1 MRNWP
6 APSVTATRTFS
17 MSAGLEASTVTPGS
31 TAPELSRTL
40 PVRVACANPATGNR
54 ITNERS
60 PRALARSRMK
70 CLSLEAASRV
80 VRRRSPPAAPP
91 LHAERAKRHTTVG
104 CEGTGSPA
112 FDQPGGDRISG
123 PDTRDF
129 GRKIQ
134 GVVLSGHSHSSD
146 LHAKTGRTRGRFF
159 ERSTI
164 EQVLCWQRPGDHLG
178 CMQVRTNAGAF
189 IYGE

>member
-1 MRNWP
+1 
-6 APSVTATRTFS
+6 

-129 GRKIQ
+129 SRKIQ
-134 GVVLSGHSHSSD
+134 GAVLSG
-146 LHAKTGRTRGRFF
+146 RGRSVYNGV
-159 ERSTI
+159 ERRAAPISVARDAPT
-164 EQVLCWQRPGDHLG
+164 
-178 CMQVRTNAGAF
+178 A
-189 IYGE
+189 